1 MVLVFALYTCGRR
14 QLMKKRTK
22 KALLVILILV
32 LIPLSFLGGYV
43 GYMSLQYYRI
53 DDGVKVET
61 TNNQSEQAKHT
72 QSFSITTYNIG
83 FGAYDHAF
91 SFFMDSGVMKDG
103 TSVTGEHSRAQSE
116 EIVEHNTAGVITEA
130 KKLESDFYFFQ
141 EVDTKAT
148 RSYDI
153 NQLEKIE
160 ASFVDYGTSFA
171 LAFHSAY
178 LLYPFDEP
186 HGSVESGLATL
197 SKYRVSENIRR
208 QYPIDNSFITKFTDL
223 DRCFLITRITLDNDR
238 ELVLINSHMS
248 AYDEGGLIRS
258 QQLEVL
264 NTVLKEE
271 YEKGN
276 YVIVGGDFNHDIANS
291 IHTFSSKQQ
300 TPEWVYSLDDTSIN
314 AHYSIARAENA
325 DQVATCRSS
334 DMPYEKGVN
343 YTVIL
348 DGFIISDNIKAT
360 VENVDTDFLY
370 SDHNPV
376 SMRFT
381 LE

>member
-1 MVLVFALYTCGRR
+1 
-14 QLMKKRTK
+14 MKKRTK
-22 KALLVILILV
+22 RSLIAILILV
-32 LIPLSFLGGYV
+32 LIPLCLLGGYV

-53 DDGVKVET
+53 EDGTAVET
-61 TNNQSEQAKHT
+61 SNNQSEQAMHT

-91 SFFMDSGVMKDG
+91 SFFMDHGVMKDG
-103 TSVTGEHSRAQSE
+103 TSVTGEHSRAQSK
-116 EIVEHNTAGVITEA
+116 EIVERNTAGVIAEA

-141 EVDTKAT
+141 EVDTRAT

-160 ASFVDYGTSFA
+160 DSFADYGSAFA

-186 HGSVESGLATL
+186 HGSVESGLTTL
-197 SKYRVSENIRR
+197 SKYQVSENIRR
-208 QYPIDNSFITKFTDL
+208 QYPVDNSFITKFTDL
-223 DRCFLITRITLDNDR
+223 DRCFLMTRIVLDNGK

-258 QQLEVL
+258 QQLAVL
-264 NTVLKEE
+264 NSVLKEE
-271 YEKGN
+271 SEKGN

-291 IHTFSSKQQ
+291 IHTFASEQQ
-300 TPEWVYSLDDTSIN
+300 TPEWVYSLDDTSIDT
-314 AHYSIARAENA
+314 HYSIARAQNA

-376 SMRFT
+376 SMHFT